1 MLLVFRAWLR
11 LGSNVPSHWEFDRS
25 DFVNVFCETCIWASK
40 TTLVQRFM
48 MPNCKDEER
57 SCRAYMQWQVVWK
70 EITAS
75 VGLATRIYGEDQ
87 VWRASRAGAT
97 RERDKGP
104 HHHVAFSPSSS
115 RESPA

>member
-25 DFVNVFCETCIWASK
+25 DFVNVFSGTCIWARQLWS
-40 TTLVQRFM
+40 RGFM

-70 EITAS
+70 EITAL

-87 VWRASRAGAT
+87 VWRASRAGET
-97 RERDKGP
+97 CERDKGP
-104 HHHVAFSPSSS
+104 HHHVTFSPSSS